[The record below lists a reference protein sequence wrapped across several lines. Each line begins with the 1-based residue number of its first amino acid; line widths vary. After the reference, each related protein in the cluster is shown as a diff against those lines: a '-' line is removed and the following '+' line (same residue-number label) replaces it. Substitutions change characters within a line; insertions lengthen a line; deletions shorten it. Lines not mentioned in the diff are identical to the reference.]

1 MRMFR
6 ESELKNFWVSKTRKK
21 IYSGYI
27 FRTYSYLNLLDL
39 QWILN
44 IENKDELNIMTETIL
59 STYEGHTI
67 FSLFLDKFEVYEQIN
82 K

>member
-1 MRMFR
+1 M
-6 ESELKNFWVSKTRKK
+6 SKNRKK

-39 QWILN
+39 QWIKD